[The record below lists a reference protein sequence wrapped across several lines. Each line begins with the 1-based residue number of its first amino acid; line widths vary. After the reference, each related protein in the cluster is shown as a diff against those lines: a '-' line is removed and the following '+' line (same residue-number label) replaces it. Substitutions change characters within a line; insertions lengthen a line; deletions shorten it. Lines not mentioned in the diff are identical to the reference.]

1 MLSSPSQAVCG
12 SPATSVPQCWHV
24 TAGTLRWRVGSGCSG
39 RCAPAGGLP
48 LGLLVGALD
57 LLRPLGGGVLALSG
71 AFGGRLSFP
80 RSAAFSAS
88 RAASRLLNSSI
99 RASNVAISASFSAL
113 VRAGESKGGITH
125 TLTHI
130 RPPDATAF
138 TIIESICRTKP
149 CSHNRGLSNYHRSN
163 GAPGGCAH
171 AHKHGIVYA
180 GEALNVE
187 RACPAFAP
195 RQPLQLTIVPRGQ
208 RQPGL
213 LLASE
218 PASITDARGGSR
230 HLGNGP

>member
-39 RCAPAGGLP
+39 RCAPACGLP

-57 LLRPLGGGVLALSG
+57 ALRPCEGGVLELSG
-71 AFGGRLSFP
+71 VFGGRLSFP

-88 RAASRLLNSSI
+88 RAASSLLNSSI

-149 CSHNRGLSNYHRSN
+149 CSHNRGLSNYVAHECPFDATADSPAESCLGRAN
-163 GAPGGCAH
+163 GFIEDRYRGRILVA
-171 AHKHGIVYA
+171 
-180 GEALNVE
+180 
-187 RACPAFAP
+187 RP
-195 RQPLQLTIVPRGQ
+195 R
-208 RQPGL
+208 
-213 LLASE
+213 
-218 PASITDARGGSR
+218 
-230 HLGNGP
+230 